1 MPALVLLRNPLTPHT
16 REIFPLA
23 TGSTVID
30 WLQAE
35 HPKGFGMPVRFFVN
49 GAEKPLDDLDYAVA
63 ENDVAVI
70 ALMPALPI
78 SLSALAINLAISIA
92 ISGVAFGLNYLFAPK
107 ADQGKQGKQVSI
119 FDVST
124 EQNAAKI
131 GEPIPVVY
139 GSVLTTP
146 DYVAQPYSFFSW
158 SQSSLNSQLYN
169 GVQYLDLLMCVG
181 HGDIDVDDVFVGDTN
196 ADQIDASD
204 GAVVT
209 WRAFRPSQH
218 LSDMGVIAAAM
229 GGSFHENVISSAE
242 VGNQEFLTTDD
253 TSGPFTIGKPGQAG
267 TKLQIDI
274 IFPGGQFNP
283 DSSGDVQGRT
293 TEFDVTY
300 QEVNDSDVLTGSAT
314 TVRIKTSTGPNN
326 SVTGPNMTSV
336 TTSSASPKNRSEL
349 TVPIRRTYTITTPRS
364 ARWAVKIRRVD
375 PAPNSS
381 NGTDRFIWAGLKMF
395 ADYPAGDVYG
405 NVTLLAARI
414 KASQGLGSN
423 ASVRIRCKAT
433 RRLASPTGGAVVAS
447 TSAADAFADVY
458 VDDTYG
464 AARPRTELDTATL
477 TTLRTEWA
485 AYEFNHVFR
494 SAGTVWEA
502 LRTITTPFAAEP
514 LPLGALMSVAQDG
527 VKTIRSALFT
537 DANIVA
543 GSLTIAYSFDEEG
556 AADGVEIEY
565 LDPKDFRESYVV
577 WPSNALRPN
586 RFALPGVTDATHA
599 AEYARLTWQR
609 TQLQR
614 KRVTFDTELE
624 GLILQ
629 MGDRI
634 GVAHNVPR
642 WGDSGLVIAAD
653 GTTLTVDHDL
663 DWSGGTK
670 QILLRKPDGSVTDPI
685 TVSRGTRDNKVV
697 LPSSPPTTINY
708 DNDNEY
714 TSFAFGSSTTLVR
727 DFVVVATRPT
737 GENTVT
743 VEAVNYDAAIF
754 TGAMSYM
761 D

>member
-1 MPALVLLRNPLTPHT
+1 MASLVLLRNPLSPHT

-23 TGSTVID
+23 TGTPVID

-35 HPKGFGMPVRFFVN
+35 HPKGFGMPIRFYVN
-49 GAEKPLDDLDYAVA
+49 GEEKPLDDLDYEV
-63 ENDVAVI
+63 EEDDVAVI
-70 ALMPALPI
+70 ALMPAEPI
-78 SLSALAINLAISIA
+78 SLSALAINLAISLAIA
-92 ISGVAFGLNYLFAPK
+92 GASFALNYFFAPK
-107 ADQGKQGKQVSI
+107 MEQGNRSPVSV
-119 FDVST
+119 FDVAS
-124 EQNAAKI
+124 EQNAARI
-131 GEPIPVVY
+131 GEPIPVIY
-139 GSVLTTP
+139 GTILTTP

-169 GVQYLDLLMCVG
+169 GVQYLDLMMCVG
-181 HGDIDVDDVFVGDTN
+181 HGDIDIDDVFVGDT
-196 ADQIDASD
+196 DASTIE
-204 GAVVT
+204 GGVVT
-209 WRAFRPSQH
+209 WRAFTPSQH
-218 LSDMGVIAAAM
+218 QSDLGVIAAAM
-229 GGSFHENVISSAE
+229 GGGFHENVISSAE

-253 TSGPFTIGKPGQAG
+253 AAGPFTVGKAGQAG
-267 TKLQIDI
+267 SKLQIDI

-283 DSSGDVQGRT
+283 DSSGDVLGRT

-314 TVRIKTSTGPNN
+314 TVRIKTSTSSST
-326 SVTGPNMTSV
+326 SVTGPNITSV
-336 TTSSASPKNRSEL
+336 TTSSGSSKNRTEL
-349 TVPIRRTYTITTPRS
+349 TSPIRRSYTITTPRS

-375 PAPNSS
+375 PAPNAS
-381 NGTDRFIWAGLKMF
+381 NGTDRFIWAGLKML
-395 ADYPAGDVYG
+395 ADYPSTPVYG

-433 RRLASPTGGAVVAS
+433 RRLASPTGGALARS

-458 VDDTYG
+458 VDATYG
-464 AARPRTELDTATL
+464 AARPRAELDTATL
-477 TTLRTEWA
+477 TALRTEWA
-485 AYEFNHVFR
+485 SHQFNHVFR
-494 SAGTVWEA
+494 APGTVWDA

-527 VKTIRSALFT
+527 VKAVRSALFT

-577 WPSNALRPN
+577 WPTNALRPN

-599 AEYARLTWQR
+599 AQYARLTWQR
-609 TQLQR
+609 TQQQR

-634 GVAHNVPR
+634 GIAHNVPK
-642 WGDSGLVIAAD
+642 WGDGGLVISMS
-653 GTTLTVDHDL
+653 GNTLTVDHDL

-670 QILLRKPDGSVTDPI
+670 QILLRRPDGSVTDPI

-697 LPSSPPTTINY
+697 LPSAAPTTINY

-743 VEAVNYDAAIF
+743 VEAVNYAPDIF
-754 TGAMSYM
+754 TGAMGFLS
-761 D
+761 

>member
-1 MPALVLLRNPLTPHT
+1 MASLVLLRNPLSPHT
-16 REIFPLA
+16 REIFQLA
-23 TGSTVID
+23 PGTPVID

-35 HPKGFGMPVRFFVN
+35 HPKGFGMPIRFYVN
-49 GAEKPLDDLDYAVA
+49 GEEKPLDDLDYEVA
-63 ENDVAVI
+63 EHDVAVL
-70 ALMPALPI
+70 ALMPAEPI
-78 SLSALAINLAISIA
+78 SLSALAVNLLISLVV
-92 ISGVAFGLNYLFAPK
+92 SGIAFGLSYFFAPK
-107 ADQGKQGKQVSI
+107 QEQGKQGKQVSV
-119 FDVST
+119 FDVAS
-124 EQNAAKI
+124 EQNAARI

-139 GSVLTTP
+139 GTVLTTP
-146 DYVAQPYSFFSW
+146 DYVSQPYSFFSW

-169 GVQYLDLLMCVG
+169 GVQYLDLVMCVG
-181 HGDIDVDDVFVGDTN
+181 HGDIDVEDVFVGDTN
-196 ADQIDASD
+196 ADSIDS
-204 GAVVT
+204 GIVT
-209 WRAFRPSQH
+209 WRAFKPSQH
-218 LSDMGVIAAAM
+218 QSDMGVIAAAM
-229 GGSFHENVISSAE
+229 GGGFHENVISSAE
-242 VGNQEFLTTDD
+242 VGNQEFVKDND
-253 TSGPFTIGKPGQAG
+253 AAGFFTVGKPGQTG
-267 TKLQIDI
+267 SKLQLDI
-274 IFPGGQFNP
+274 VFPGGQFRP
-283 DSSGDVQGRT
+283 DSAGDVIGRT
-293 TEFDVTY
+293 TQFSIIY
-300 QEVNDSDVLTGSAT
+300 QEVDDDDVAVGAAT
-314 TVRIKTSTGPNN
+314 TVTVTASTARNT
-326 SVTGPNMTSV
+326 SVTGPNITAV
-336 TTSSASPKNRSEL
+336 TTSTTEVGNRTEL
-349 TVPIRRTYTITTPRS
+349 TSPIRRSYMITTPKS
-364 ARWAVKIRRVD
+364 ARWAVKIVRVSS
-375 PAPNSS
+375 APNAG

-433 RRLASPTGGAVVAS
+433 RRLSAPTGGSVVPS

-464 AARPRTELDTATL
+464 AARPRSELDTATL
-477 TTLRTEWA
+477 TSLRTQWA
-485 AYEFNHVFR
+485 AYQFNHVFR
-494 SAGTVWEA
+494 TPGTVWDA

-514 LPLGALMSVAQDG
+514 LPLGAMMSVAQDG
-527 VKTIRSALFT
+527 VKPVRSALFT

-543 GSLTIAYSFDEEG
+543 GSMTIGYSFDEEG

-565 LDPKDFRESYVV
+565 LDPKDFRESYAIY
-577 WPSNALRPN
+577 PPGAIRPN
-586 RFALPGVTDATHA
+586 RFALPGVTSAAHA

-685 TVSRGTRDNKVV
+685 TVSRGTRDNRVV
-697 LPSSPPTTINY
+697 LPGSPPTTINY
-708 DNDNEY
+708 DNDSEY
-714 TSFAFGSSTTLVR
+714 TSFAFGTASTLVR
-727 DFVVVATRPT
+727 DFVVVATKPT

-743 VEAVNYDAAIF
+743 VEAVNYAPDIF
-754 TGAMSYM
+754 TGAMSFLV
-761 D
+761 